1 MIKSA
6 TLIAIR
12 DDFLETNIIL
22 NKGFTVD
29 SRLVTLK
36 CLISVNRE
44 RTHVY
49 VKVLGLLEAD
59 YTFIII
65 KISQGFVF
73 SENYSLFYKMNV
85 DSLGLRVFFCNG
97 LI

>member
-1 MIKSA
+1 MHVTVEPDVCHRHELPANEMIKSA

-12 DDFLETNIIL
+12 DDFLETNIIV

-29 SRLVTLK
+29 SRLVTTK

-59 YTFIII
+59 
-65 KISQGFVF
+65 
-73 SENYSLFYKMNV
+73 
-85 DSLGLRVFFCNG
+85 
-97 LI
+97 

>member
-1 MIKSA
+1 MHVTVEPDVCHRHELPANEMKSA

-59 YTFIII
+59 
-65 KISQGFVF
+65 
-73 SENYSLFYKMNV
+73 
-85 DSLGLRVFFCNG
+85 
-97 LI
+97 

>member
-1 MIKSA
+1 MSRLNQMPANEMIKSA

-12 DDFLETNIIL
+12 DDFLETNIIV

-29 SRLVTLK
+29 SRLVTTK

-59 YTFIII
+59 
-65 KISQGFVF
+65 
-73 SENYSLFYKMNV
+73 
-85 DSLGLRVFFCNG
+85 
-97 LI
+97 

>member
-36 CLISVNRE
+36 YLISVNRE

-49 VKVLGLLEAD
+49 VKVLGLLGAD
-59 YTFIII
+59 
-65 KISQGFVF
+65 
-73 SENYSLFYKMNV
+73 
-85 DSLGLRVFFCNG
+85 
-97 LI
+97 